1 MFNVVKQFVGPKF
14 GMAELAMKRH
24 APEIYL
30 GGGITTGIVS
40 VIMIAK
46 AHKKSEEV
54 FADVFEEIRE
64 VDQTFEE
71 GSMVREVRLTET
83 QIETRPAFTK
93 EDRRKALAPLYL
105 EVTKLGVLLYGA
117 GVAMGLTS
125 LALILTSHGIL
136 RGRNKSLVATIG
148 VVQQGFAAY
157 RKRVIEEQG
166 EDADERFYYGLEARN
181 YTEQYVDEDGKK
193 KKRKTTRNH
202 MSETFSPTMY
212 QRLFDENNV
221 NWNIDPDLSEYYC
234 LSIQTWA
241 QDQLV
246 LRGYITLN
254 AVYEN
259 LGFPETPEGAVV
271 GWAKDVPG
279 DGFVDFGLDKPVNDE
294 GRRNNTFLLDF
305 NVHGPILDVIGKKA

>member
-1 MFNVVKQFVGPKF
+1 MFNAVKQFVGPKF

-24 APEIYL
+24 GPEIYL

-46 AHKKSEEV
+46 AHKKSDEV
-54 FADVFEEIRE
+54 FADVNEKIDTINHE
-64 VDQTFEE
+64 VQIHNQTDVPYQKDGTPDYMDE
-71 GSMVREVRLTET
+71 SYRRRLV
-83 QIETRPAFTK
+83 
-93 EDRRKALAPLYL
+93 APLYI
-105 EVTKLGVLLYGA
+105 EAVKRGVLLYGP
-117 GVAMGLTS
+117 GVAMGFTS
-125 LALILTSHGIL
+125 LGLILTSHGIL

-181 YTEQYVDEDGKK
+181 YTEQYMDEDGKK
-193 KKRKTTRNH
+193 KKNKTTRNH
-202 MSETFSPTMY
+202 MTEKPTPEMY
-212 QRLFDENNV
+212 QRMFDANNI
-221 NWNIDPDLSEYYC
+221 NWHHDPDLSEYYIK
-234 LSIQTWA
+234 SIETWA
-241 QDQLV
+241 HDQLV
-246 LRGYITLN
+246 LKGYIILN
-254 AVYEN
+254 DVYKS

-279 DGFVDFGLDKPVNDE
+279 DGFVDFGLDKPFNEE

-305 NVHGPILDVIGKKA
+305 NVHGPIIDVIGKTG

>member
-1 MFNVVKQFVGPKF
+1 MLNAIKQFVLPKV
-14 GMAELAMKRH
+14 GIAELAMRRH

-30 GGGITTGIVS
+30 GGGITTGILS
-40 VIMIAK
+40 VILIAK

-54 FADVFEEIRE
+54 FANVS
-64 VDQTFEE
+64 E
-71 GSMVREVRLTET
+71 GIELINEAVWENNET
-83 QIETRPAFTK
+83 TDESLYIDESQ
-93 EDRRKALAPLYL
+93 RRKMVAPLYI
-105 EVTKLGVLLYGA
+105 EAVRRGVILYGP
-117 GVAMGLTS
+117 GIAMGFTS
-125 LALILTSHGIL
+125 LGLILTSHGIL

-166 EDADERFYYGLEARN
+166 EDADERFYYGLEARK
-181 YTEQYVDEDGKK
+181 YTEQYTDEEGKK

-202 MSETFSPTMY
+202 MSENPTPAMY

-221 NWNIDPDLSEYYC
+221 NWHPDPDLSEYYI

-246 LRGYITLN
+246 LRGYILLN
-254 AVYEN
+254 DIYKN
-259 LGFPETPEGAVV
+259 LGLPESPEGAVV

-279 DGFVDFGLDKPVNDE
+279 DGFVDFGLDKPFNEE
-294 GRRNNTFLLDF
+294 GRRNNKFLLDF
-305 NVHGPILDVIGKKA
+305 NVHGPILDVIGKGT